1 MEEALHFF
9 SEDAEAI
16 ECKRIIKRLQILQDV
31 GLDYLK
37 LGIGTSE
44 LSGGEAQ
51 RLKLSLYLADPKSFP
66 PTFFAFDEPTTGLH
80 IADIDRL
87 LQVLDALLN
96 YGHTVVLIEHN
107 LDVIRKADW
116 IIDMGPGA
124 GKNGGQIVAEG
135 TPEAVAKNPASITG
149 RYI

>member
-1 MEEALHFF
+1 MY
-9 SEDAEAI
+9 
-16 ECKRIIKRLQILQDV
+16 DV
-31 GLDYLK
+31 GLDYVK

-51 RLKLSLYLADPKSFP
+51 RLKLSLYLADPMSFP

-87 LQVLDALLN
+87 LQVLDSLLK

-124 GKNGGQIVAEG
+124 GKDGGRIVAEG
-135 TPEAVAKNPASITG
+135 TPADIAKNPESVTG
-149 RYI
+149 RYL